1 MAVKNHDKLIKAL
14 QILSGVI
21 MLGMIVLCLY
31 FMKKFNINVFHIED
45 VACLIKGNTLEIA
58 LYIIA
63 FSVVKTFALIFPPA
77 VIFAVC
83 GFLMPSYWSGL
94 LVNLIGLLL
103 SFPLGY
109 YLGKFT
115 GTGMVSTLKKRFKA
129 VRKIENFADAN
140 ETMMTFAVKLAGII
154 PNDMSSLLFG
164 AMRVSF
170 KNFMIGSTLG
180 SVPLILSYS
189 AVGYLLRTAENKFWL
204 LVLLAAMI
212 IFYIVVA
219 SLITKGFISKARK
232 MKNES

>member
-1 MAVKNHDKLIKAL
+1 
-14 QILSGVI
+14 